1 MFSDELSEDL
11 NGLQGGNFEELVLP
25 LLDRLHSS
33 ARWLTGNPD
42 EARDLVQETFAKA
55 LKAFGSFHAGTNFGA
70 WMFTILRNTFLNT
83 RTSLK
88 NQAGCWKEYEDFA
101 VTKDNPEMALIRH
114 ANTKLVHDAIAKLR
128 PELQKVLLLVDINEM
143 SYRDVAEILGLPAGT
158 IMSRLSRG
166 RKKLREHLVKD
177 LPSTRRSRL
186 RKQRTAAA

>member
-177 LPSTRRSRL
+177 LPSTRRGRL